1 MKSKGVEVKPI
12 ITIDGS
18 HEVNMVYFDDVKVP
32 KNNLI
37 GDEGQGWNIAK
48 FLLMHERTGIA
59 GIAALKREL
68 KSWSQLHL
76 QFQATRFLTSLII
89 DAGTRITSSSICTNH

>member
-18 HEVNMVYFDDVKVP
+18 HEVNMVYFDEVKVP
-32 KNNLI
+32 RDNLI

-68 KSWSQLHL
+68 KRLKE
-76 QFQATRFLTSLII
+76 I
-89 DAGTRITSSSICTNH
+89 SSKCYCRGR